1 MQKIQKILVDIVAAH
16 FWISTSTL
24 NNKPMKYILNK
35 DLPTFKAGT
44 EDGKPV
50 TDHHELYKLGDD
62 WRIEKTMSGY
72 TGECN

>member
-1 MQKIQKILVDIVAAH
+1 
-16 FWISTSTL
+16 
-24 NNKPMKYILNK
+24 MKYILNK

-62 WRIEKTMSGY
+62 WRIEETVSGY
-72 TGECN
+72 AGECN

>member
-1 MQKIQKILVDIVAAH
+1 MIRLLYRA
-16 FWISTSTL
+16 
-24 NNKPMKYILNK
+24 N
-35 DLPTFKAGT
+35 TFKAGT

-72 TGECN
+72 TGEYY